1 MATFYWVG
9 GAGIWDTASIS
20 NWSDSSGGLPGAG
33 VPGASDTVVFDA
45 ASDAGGAF
53 TVTLGANI
61 TVQGVSITGL
71 DQAMTLAFG
80 TWGITVNGNN
90 AAIWNVPDASNF
102 AFTGSGL
109 VVSSYTGATGTREI
123 THGTT
128 GGTEAK
134 AINLTVNGGTDFVRT
149 AGHFGT
155 FNCSGFKGQM
165 RNSARTI
172 YKNFTLDIL
181 MTFEAGDLV
190 TTFAGSAAQTLSP
203 AGVNMACPVVL
214 DSAATK
220 TLTGALVLGNKN
232 LSLVRGT
239 FDSAGYIVACAR
251 LLSSNGNVRNLALG
265 ASEWDLGGDEVVWDV
280 SNPTNLTLSAQQST
294 INLDPMRANLVF
306 AGGGQQY
313 GKLSL
318 AAQRMLAEVVV
329 AAGGGGGAGSGS
341 GTGLGGGGGG
351 GAGGYLDGSIFLPLQ
366 KPLSVIVGGGGGGS
380 INSNGGNGS
389 NSIIHNVILVGGGG
403 GGFSIV
409 GNDGGSGGG
418 SRISQY
424 SLGTPNQ
431 GNNGGFGNGGSIGG
445 GGGGAGSVGVSSPN
459 RPDGGVGRVSSITG
473 QSVGR
478 AGGGGGFRYGST
490 ERSVAVDGGGSG
502 GATTGGSSVGLAAT
516 ANTGGGGGGGYSN
529 NSSLGSGGAG
539 GSGVIILRI
548 PASYTATFSAGV
560 TRTENTTTAPGYKI
574 ITITATST
582 VNETVT
588 FS

>member
-90 AAIWNVPDASNF
+90 AAIWNVPDASSF

-172 YKNFTLDIL
+172 YKHFTLDIL
-181 MTFEAGDLV
+181 MTFEAGDLA

-220 TLTGALVLGNKN
+220 TLAGALVLGNKN

-265 ASEWDLGGDEVVWDV
+265 ASEWDLNGDEVVWDL

-294 INLDPMRANLVF
+294 INLDPMRANQVF
-306 AGGGQQY
+306 AGGGLQY

-318 AAQRMLAEVVV
+318 AAQRMLAEVVAV
-329 AAGGGGGAGSGS
+329 AGGGGGAGTTNNAGC
-341 GTGLGGGGGG
+341 GGGGGG
-351 GAGGYLDGSIFLPLQ
+351 GYLEGSIFLPLQ
-366 KPLSVIVGGGGGGS
+366 KAINVRVGGGGGG
-380 INSNGGNGS
+380 GGASGGGANGS
-389 NSIIHNVILVGGGG
+389 NSVLGAITLIGGGG
-403 GGFSIV
+403 GGYLVS
-409 GNDGGSGGG
+409 GANGGSGGG
-418 SRISQY
+418 SRITTEFGF
-424 SLGTPNQ
+424 GTPGQ
-431 GNNGGFGNGGSIGG
+431 GNNGGTGNGGNVGG
-445 GGGGAGSVGVSSPN
+445 GGGGASGPGQSFPN
-459 RPDGGVGRVSSITG
+459 RPNGGAGRVSSITG
-473 QSVGR
+473 QAIGR
-478 AGGGGGFRYGST
+478 AGGGGGAWHAGT
-490 ERSVAVDGGGSG
+490 PGLATDGGG
-502 GATTGGSSVGLAAT
+502 AALYAGSVAS
-516 ANTGGGGGGGYSN
+516 GGGGGGGGN
-529 NSSLGSGGAG
+529 GNGGGSG

-560 TRTENTTTAPGYKI
+560 TRTESTTTAPGYKI